1 MFKPCSKLISISSF
15 LWFIAESCT
24 VSESGWSVNSSP
36 SCVRNSFQCG
46 IHSSPRTR
54 DCQSP
59 GSGEES
65 RRCKCQVFLKYCR
78 ILQGPEKIKGS
89 LILSWVMDALLK
101 NNVLLIV
108 FVNQFMWRTSYK
120 MFCCIHLQLDGV
132 SKISP
137 KHGSNLKYPLI
148 LQEENIMFSFSLF
161 CVLYVIVEVHAHVL
175 WMCLLTEVS
184 KVQAMSIND
193 A

>member
-1 MFKPCSKLISISSF
+1 MISISSF

-108 FVNQFMWRTSYK
+108 FVSQLMWRTSYK
-120 MFCCIHLQLDGV
+120 MFCCIHFGLDGV

-148 LQEENIMFSFSLF
+148 LEEENIMFSFSLF
-161 CVLYVIVEVHAHVL
+161 CVLYVPVIVEVHTHVL
-175 WMCLLTEVS
+175 WMCPPTEGS